1 MSPLAARDPNESDEE
16 RNASQAGEEQPI
28 LTEIDHVGIAVFD
41 LFEALDTYREAFGA
55 TVEHREEL
63 ADEGVDVALLKVAES
78 YIQLISPTRED
89 STLTA
94 FLEERGEGLHHVGFR
109 VDDVAAVLEILAAE
123 GHQLIDEEPRPGSR
137 GTQVAFVHPRGMH
150 GTLILLVEEQP

>member
-1 MSPLAARDPNESDEE
+1 MSPLAARDPNETDEE
-16 RNASQAGEEQPI
+16 RAASQAGEQRPV
-28 LTEIDHVGIAVFD
+28 LTEIDHVGIAVLD
-41 LFEALDTYREAFGA
+41 IFEALDTYREAFGA

-63 ADEGVDVALLKVAES
+63 PDEGVDVALLKVADS

-109 VDDVAAVLEILAAE
+109 VDDCAEVLDILAAE
-123 GHQLIDEEPRPGSR
+123 GHDLIDTEPRPGSR
-137 GTQVAFVHPRGMH
+137 GTRVAFVHPRSMH
-150 GTLILLVEEQP
+150 GTLILLVEE